1 LVFGEGAPQGAAHI
15 ATAAGGLR
23 GMPMWTTL
31 PHLRRLAASASLHVD
46 RTVTF
51 HHRCMVTL
59 NLDLTINLHHC
70 CMVTLNLDRTINFH
84 RRCMMTLNPPRKK
97 CGFCEHMR
105 LSIGD
110 PAEPCHI
117 LRAPPGMA
125 DHGIRSG
132 KCSACICFARLVSRV
147 ISSKPAAAHRKQRQC
162 EPRRLFE
169 HDEAESVGEA
179 CGLCKGCASLDW

>member
-1 LVFGEGAPQGAAHI
+1 
-15 ATAAGGLR
+15 
-23 GMPMWTTL
+23 MPMWTTL

-59 NLDLTINLHHC
+59 SLDRTINSHHR

-110 PAEPCHI
+110 PAESAWFVPHQKHLAVLGVSFYTVGCQAI
-117 LRAPPGMA
+117 KFY
-125 DHGIRSG
+125 SG
-132 KCSACICFARLVSRV
+132 TV
-147 ISSKPAAAHRKQRQC
+147 QC
-162 EPRRLFE
+162 W
-169 HDEAESVGEA
+169 
-179 CGLCKGCASLDW
+179 LDRIKR